1 MEKIIAY
8 LLLAGVIGIIV
19 YLLNFPLKS
28 KEG

>member
-8 LLLAGVIGIIV
+8 LLLVCVMGIIV
-19 YLLNFPLKS
+19 YLLNFPLQS